1 MLMSAD
7 DDWVLLFKY
16 PIYRK
21 WETIIHLFLVRDKN
35 CSKFSYLVEENE
47 EEKGLHE

>member
-1 MLMSAD
+1 MMTGYCCLN
-7 DDWVLLFKY
+7 
-16 PIYRK
+16 IQYRK

-35 CSKFSYLVEENE
+35 CSKFSYLVEEND